1 MGEFVIPLRRS
12 PLGSLPPI
20 KSGRPS
26 TVGISAALKL
36 ELDPQPDWVVL
47 RRRLEKGPRDFAAVA
62 RYDEIDLPLDELNI
76 IGEDTLMVFGWLAS
90 RAFWVWQQA
99 VAAGNPRAT
108 TLHAYRNFP
117 APALTKKDREV
128 LEEAARTVLVSRSH
142 LMGEGLQALYESPPE
157 QLLWAH
163 DELDRVVDHLMG
175 IPEDADDAQA
185 ARCLLKSYE
194 LLAA

>member
-1 MGEFVIPLRRS
+1 MGDFVIPLRRS

-20 KSGRPS
+20 SSGRPS
-26 TVGISAALKL
+26 ADGVSAALKT
-36 ELDPQPDWVVL
+36 EPDWVVL
-47 RRRLEKGPRDFAAVA
+47 RRRLERGPRDFAAVA
-62 RYDEIDLPLDELNI
+62 RYDETDLPLDELNI
-76 IGEDTLMVFGWLAS
+76 IGDDTLMVFGWLAS

-99 VAAGNPRAT
+99 VAADKPRAT
-108 TLHAYRNFP
+108 TLHAYKTFP
-117 APALTKKDREV
+117 VPELTKKDREV
-128 LEEAARTVLVSRSH
+128 LEEAARTVLLSRSH
-142 LMGEGLQALYESPPE
+142 LMSEGLEALYESPPE

-163 DELDRVVDHLMG
+163 DELDHVVDHLMG